1 MMKLRRE
8 NEQHTIDTVFTL
20 SLLCVFAATALLSVI
35 LGARIYRQVVTDTQ
49 NHYTNRTA
57 LNYISE
63 KIRQQDGQGSIS
75 VEIQENVPVLTMRDT
90 SSESSYVT
98 RLYLYDGYLKEL
110 YSREEDVL
118 SLSSGQ
124 NIVELS
130 SLFMEEVTPGLFH
143 FQVTDETGNTE
154 ELYLTVSSLEEV
166 AS

>member
-143 FQVTDETGNTE
+143 FQVTAETGNTE
-154 ELYLTVSSLEEV
+154 ELYLTVSSLGEV
-166 AS
+166 TS